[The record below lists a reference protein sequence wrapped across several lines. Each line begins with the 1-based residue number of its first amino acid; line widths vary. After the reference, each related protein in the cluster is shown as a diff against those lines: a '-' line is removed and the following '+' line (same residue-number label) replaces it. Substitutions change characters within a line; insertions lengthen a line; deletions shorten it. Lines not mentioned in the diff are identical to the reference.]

1 MDPKSSETV
10 STPGGKDGERPKNG
24 MSVLRAACSIAMTAV
39 GIGILALP
47 RATAESGFIG
57 GLVTLF
63 IAAFASYIAGLLL
76 WKALFLN
83 PSEGDSAMPSFEEMG
98 YAAFGRVGSIYFGF
112 ILHLVLTAICAVLLV
127 LLASTTIAF
136 TKALDVRTWVAIWAL
151 ACLPL
156 SWIKE
161 MKNVSL
167 LAAVGVVSVCTL
179 VVVVIVACI
188 QHLATAGTR
197 DNYNLLSTN
206 PLRLLGNFAAFIFSF
221 GFSATTPT
229 ITHNMNEPK
238 RYPIALAIAAL
249 FCVITYASLMLLGYA
264 AYGDSLLNADTIA
277 DAISPPRSNLSVAGW
292 IINFVILVVVVS
304 HFLVLYTPTALA
316 MDDFLSRVGWVTKL
330 PDARQ
335 RIARLSARSA
345 LVVIQA
351 LIAVAIP
358 SVDKLVNLIG
368 ALCVIQLCFIIPI
381 ACYVKLKRMA
391 GIPIG
396 IIEILL
402 YLVLLVVALIA
413 MGVGIHGA
421 VIQF

>member
-1 MDPKSSETV
+1 
-10 STPGGKDGERPKNG
+10 
-24 MSVLRAACSIAMTAV
+24 
-39 GIGILALP
+39 
-47 RATAESGFIG
+47 
-57 GLVTLF
+57 
-63 IAAFASYIAGLLL
+63 
-76 WKALFLN
+76 
-83 PSEGDSAMPSFEEMG
+83 
-98 YAAFGRVGSIYFGF
+98 
-112 ILHLVLTAICAVLLV
+112 
-127 LLASTTIAF
+127 
-136 TKALDVRTWVAIWAL
+136 
-151 ACLPL
+151 
-156 SWIKE
+156 
-161 MKNVSL
+161 
-167 LAAVGVVSVCTL
+167 
-179 VVVVIVACI
+179 
-188 QHLATAGTR
+188 
-197 DNYNLLSTN
+197 
-206 PLRLLGNFAAFIFSF
+206 
-221 GFSATTPT
+221 
-229 ITHNMNEPK
+229 MNEPK
-238 RYPIALAIAAL
+238 RYPVALAIAAL

-316 MDDFLSRVGWVTKL
+316 MDDFLSRV
-330 PDARQ
+330 
-335 RIARLSARSA
+335 ARSA

-391 GIPIG
+391 GIRIG
-396 IIEILL
+396 IIEIVL